1 MDEDSLETSASDSSA
16 DRQGNVTIVPVNKF
30 RLVRLWAPE
39 SGYTLAIVGGRAQS
53 DMRGGFQT
61 RMSKKLREIVFVFVF
76 VFPPGAAV
84 APSRRGVVPGAAGG
98 CLPPGRR
105 EGTYGCYLDSA
116 PDRGDT
122 SPYLIKN
129 PNPYI
134 HSFILMHTLSS
145 MHSIAYHLVVHAYF
159 CILSMHTQHAYQHAY
174 LHHGHMHTSMDAI
187 HTYMHTR
194 IHILMHTLIHTNAY
208 PHS

>member
-39 SGYTLAIVGGRAQS
+39 CGYTLAIVGGRAQS

-122 SPYLIKN
+122 SPYLIDN
-129 PNPYI
+129 PTVVAAMERDGPPRNLGG
-134 HSFILMHTLSS
+134 HWERLSED
-145 MHSIAYHLVVHAYF
+145 HERQSIRYHE
-159 CILSMHTQHAYQHAY
+159 S
-174 LHHGHMHTSMDAI
+174 S
-187 HTYMHTR
+187 
-194 IHILMHTLIHTNAY
+194 
-208 PHS
+208 